1 MAFIRKVKTK
11 SGATAIQVAH
21 KVYGKIVRIDHIG
34 SAHNQAELETLLGLA
49 QKRLHQGQASLF
61 DPEPS
66 QITVGLHQSAS
77 TLLRDILLRQYRR
90 LGFDCLNDIDFAHLC
105 VARLVEPVS
114 KLDSLRVLADLGVDE
129 VDKNRLYRCLK
140 RVVTRNYRDILAQVC
155 FAKAQTKGITLVL
168 YDVTTLFFEI
178 QKEDEY
184 RKPGLSKERRLEPQ
198 IVIGL
203 LVDQTGF
210 PLELHSF
217 EGNRAEVKTILPVIE
232 TFKSRHHLSDITV
245 VADAAML
252 SAKNLEQIAAAG
264 YTYIVG
270 SRLNKIPYDIIQYQ
284 KTSQLTDNQIIT
296 TPTLTIGKRIIYQYK
311 EKRAILD
318 RRNLDKQITK
328 AKRIVTGQAPASRA
342 RFVTVK
348 AKEKKLNQ
356 LLIDKAKALVG
367 IKGYVTNSGL
377 PDAQVIA
384 HYHELWH
391 VEQSF
396 RMSKSDLKAR
406 PIFHRKR
413 DAIEAHLT
421 IIMATIAIGKT
432 IEHLSGAS
440 LKSVIKTLRPIRS
453 GTVIINGKSY
463 QAEAIIPSSLQPL
476 VDKLSM
482 WDTN

>member
-178 QKEDEY
+178 QKEDE
-184 RKPGLSKERRLEPQ
+184 
-198 IVIGL
+198 
-203 LVDQTGF
+203 
-210 PLELHSF
+210 
-217 EGNRAEVKTILPVIE
+217 
-232 TFKSRHHLSDITV
+232 
-245 VADAAML
+245 
-252 SAKNLEQIAAAG
+252 
-264 YTYIVG
+264 
-270 SRLNKIPYDIIQYQ
+270 
-284 KTSQLTDNQIIT
+284 
-296 TPTLTIGKRIIYQYK
+296 
-311 EKRAILD
+311 
-318 RRNLDKQITK
+318 
-328 AKRIVTGQAPASRA
+328 
-342 RFVTVK
+342 
-348 AKEKKLNQ
+348 
-356 LLIDKAKALVG
+356 
-367 IKGYVTNSGL
+367 
-377 PDAQVIA
+377 
-384 HYHELWH
+384 
-391 VEQSF
+391 
-396 RMSKSDLKAR
+396 
-406 PIFHRKR
+406 
-413 DAIEAHLT
+413 
-421 IIMATIAIGKT
+421 
-432 IEHLSGAS
+432 
-440 LKSVIKTLRPIRS
+440 
-453 GTVIINGKSY
+453 
-463 QAEAIIPSSLQPL
+463 
-476 VDKLSM
+476 
-482 WDTN
+482 